1 MLSVT
6 LLQIYAQ
13 YKTTMNKD
21 EVIESYLYFVLDK
34 NEYANIV
41 GFLDL
46 SFYIFHKCRS
56 STSQINDTTNKNV
69 IKLIFDVHVLIA

>member
-1 MLSVT
+1 
-6 LLQIYAQ
+6 
-13 YKTTMNKD
+13 MNKD
-21 EVIESYLYFVLDK
+21 EVIESYIVLDK

-56 STSQINDTTNKNV
+56 STSQINDTTNK
-69 IKLIFDVHVLIA
+69 KRY